1 MKEEPM
7 AADMDW
13 RPVLDFWFA
22 VDLSTA
28 DVEAHWR
35 RLDWWMRG
43 GANAELHRFAP
54 VLAAAR
60 SGRLDQ
66 WRNAPL
72 GRLAL
77 IIVLDQFPRGLHAGT
92 PDAFS
97 SDMQALRLAEEGFR
111 NGHYEALPDLWH
123 RFFFFLPLAHA
134 EGPDHL
140 ERLDRIVAA
149 SEQVLAAAPAH
160 LKPVW
165 QFSLSQAQANRAVIA
180 RFGRFPHRNPVL
192 GRASTPEEAAYIE
205 AGDFVHRRPLPADA
219 VT

>member
-1 MKEEPM
+1 M

-28 DVEAHWR
+28 DVGSHWR

-43 GANAELHRFAP
+43 GANAELDRFAP

-60 SGRLDQ
+60 SGRLDR
-66 WRNAPL
+66 WRSTPL

-97 SDMQALRLAEEGFR
+97 SDMEALWLAEEGFR
-111 NGHYEALPDLWH
+111 NGHYEALSDPWQ

-140 ERLDRIVAA
+140 DRLDRIVAV
-149 SEQVLAAAPAH
+149 SEQVLAEAPAH

-165 QFSLSQAQANRAVIA
+165 QFSLSQAQANREVIA

-192 GRASTPEEAAYIE
+192 GRTSTPAEAAYNE
-205 AGDFVHRRPLPADA
+205 TGDFVHRRPLPADA

>member
-1 MKEEPM
+1 M

-66 WRNAPL
+66 WRNTPL

-77 IIVLDQFPRGLHAGT
+77 IIVLDQVPRGRHAGT
-92 PDAFS
+92 PAAFS
-97 SDMQALRLAEEGFR
+97 SDMQALRLAE
-111 NGHYEALPDLWH
+111 
-123 RFFFFLPLAHA
+123 
-134 EGPDHL
+134 
-140 ERLDRIVAA
+140 
-149 SEQVLAAAPAH
+149 
-160 LKPVW
+160 
-165 QFSLSQAQANRAVIA
+165 
-180 RFGRFPHRNPVL
+180 
-192 GRASTPEEAAYIE
+192 
-205 AGDFVHRRPLPADA
+205 
-219 VT
+219 